1 MLHSHGHSFI
11 KLLAGGKGDFDSG
24 RHLVECVGS
33 KMKKKKKK
41 EQFLKEGG
49 GVNFHALKQM
59 QNKGLERM
67 LKDLKFLSLCQ

>member
-33 KMKKKKKK
+33 KMKKKKKSS
-41 EQFLKEGG
+41 F
-49 GVNFHALKQM
+49 
-59 QNKGLERM
+59 
-67 LKDLKFLSLCQ
+67 

>member
-1 MLHSHGHSFI
+1 MC
-11 KLLAGGKGDFDSG
+11 
-24 RHLVECVGS
+24 RQQNE
-33 KMKKKKKK
+33 KKKKKK